1 LGVTSFFGFDSLS
14 DGLRS
19 VTGLSSTGLFVVA
32 GESDLLET
40 KALLDLAIWHRTPS

>member
-19 VTGLSSTGLFVVA
+19 VTGLSSTGLFVA